1 MKEAMS
7 SHVNLTYIENLFLK
21 GNTLNIYYVYQD
33 ENTGLG
39 TYHAMVITADSEEE
53 ASQIHPDGDWDRVDT
68 WCYSEKEVK
77 VNLIGQATPDTTSG
91 IILSSFS

>member
-1 MKEAMS
+1 
-7 SHVNLTYIENLFLK
+7 
-21 GNTLNIYYVYQD
+21 
-33 ENTGLG
+33 
-39 TYHAMVITADSEEE
+39 MVVTADSEEE

-77 VNLIGQATPDTTSG
+77 ANLIGQATPDTTSG